1 VSDHAAVAA
10 ALAESVADVGRLATT
25 DPFRVRALLSD
36 TLGAGARANRAEIDA
51 VVMAVEEGVPAA
63 LIGRRRGPGGA
74 TDVEL
79 LSRLEARG
87 LDPAMSQFALGAW
100 GAAMAAETSVPNP
113 LTEPVPTDSTPDG
126 IRAGQ
131 LVGHPRSEPPRESLA
146 QTPGQPP
153 VGEDAAPPSVDTP
166 VTEETA
172 RPGDDTSSAAK
183 AASTAGRRGLLI
195 GGAAVAALALVAGTA
210 YAVTQRGAQGPD
222 VNALT
227 TPSVT
232 ATQSSTPSA
241 SPVSTSASAVPAR
254 TPSPP
259 DSAALLPA
267 STTMTSPSN
276 VYGSLDPRGKP
287 CSATAAGHRGVLYWC
302 GITLTPVN
310 TGTGAYDVVEAYP
323 ESNPD
328 NTPKTGLGYVQVA
341 KNKSGRLVIYF
352 SPSRNGQ
359 YRETVHYRL
368 KNTWLGVVSRWATI
382 TVTVKHNPNV
392 T

>member
-1 VSDHAAVAA
+1 MSDHAAVAA

-51 VVMAVEEGVPAA
+51 VVMGVEEGVPAA

-113 LTEPVPTDSTPDG
+113 LTEPVPTDSNPDG

-131 LVGHPRSEPPRESLA
+131 LVGRSQSEPRSETVPQTRSQSPVIAGSTPPA
-146 QTPGQPP
+146 I
-153 VGEDAAPPSVDTP
+153 DTP
-166 VTEETA
+166 VTHGKFPTPGDPSPFQETA
-172 RPGDDTSSAAK
+172 SPS
-183 AASTAGRRGLLI
+183 GRRGVLI
-195 GGAAVAALALVAGTA
+195 GGAAVVALALVAGSA
-210 YAVTQRGAQGPD
+210 YAVTQRGSQAPD
-222 VNALT
+222 ITALT
-227 TPSVT
+227 SPSVT
-232 ATQSSTPSA
+232 STQSSTPSPSPRVA
-241 SPVSTSASAVPAR
+241 SSSAVPAP
-254 TPSPP
+254 TASAP

-276 VYGSLDPRGKP
+276 VYGSQDPRSMP
-287 CSATAAGHRGVLYWC
+287 CSATATGHRGILYWC

-328 NTPKTGLGYVQVA
+328 NTAKTGLGYLRVA
-341 KNKSGRLVIYF
+341 KNASGKLVIYF
-352 SPSRNGQ
+352 SPSRNGK

-368 KNTWLGVVSRWATI
+368 KNTKLGVVSRWASI